1 MPTTM
6 PTMKPIM
13 KKFSLLISPG
23 RLMVAVLLVSGA
35 ASLASAQS
43 TTDRLIDLRP
53 KLEKGQEIRYEM
65 RTETTTSYKAGE
77 AGTLLLDGSSKI
89 QQQLDLKLKV
99 IESDTEKGS
108 TVELLVERVVA
119 RLETDGN
126 AINFDSA
133 KPQSPRNAD
142 QGDTRAL
149 EAFAK
154 MAGSSVL
161 IQVEPSGRIASISAP
176 TTLPGAGSHTALTNA
191 GLGGLMSVTGG
202 IGIPF
207 GELLSMGHPTGL
219 VKPRETWTSTDTLG
233 GLGMNMITTHRLKS
247 STSTSAKV
255 SISGKIE
262 PPGSQGEAGSSAK
275 ARSKAPDQGQPIKG
289 FTYEGEY
296 DWDTQRGQ
304 LNKLDVRTEFKYDNP
319 PLVYETRM
327 TSSVRRVR

>member
-1 MPTTM
+1 MTHTTM
-6 PTMKPIM
+6 KVSSPI
-13 KKFSLLISPG
+13 SRP
-23 RLMVAVLLVSGA
+23 RLMAAAFIVSGA
-35 ASLASAQS
+35 ASIASGQS
-43 TTDRLIDLRP
+43 TTERLIDLRP

-77 AGTLLLDGSSKI
+77 AGTLVFDGSSKI

-119 RLETDGN
+119 RLETDGT

-133 KPQSPRNAD
+133 KPHTPSNAD
-142 QGDTRAL
+142 RNDARSL

-161 IQVEPSGRIASISAP
+161 IQIEPSGRIASISTP
-176 TTLPGAGSHTALTNA
+176 STLPGAGSHSALTNA
-191 GLGGLMSVTGG
+191 GLGGLMSVPGG

-219 VKPRETWTSTDTLG
+219 VKPRETWTNTDTLG

-262 PPGSQGEAGSSAK
+262 PPGSQDQGAGSSAK
-275 ARSKAPDQGQPIKG
+275 ARSKAPDQSQPIKG

-304 LNKLDVRTEFKYDNP
+304 LNKLDVRTEFKYDEP

-327 TSSVRRVR
+327 TSGVRRVR